1 MHESMHYLLLLQ
13 GSLNVYLGERGF
25 WAFIQCKACVLPM
38 WTHTGPQKGVDV
50 FIFFVVLLE
59 CYKTPEEEG
68 LAACSLLLLRRL
80 KTKRVQGKLPWPS

>member
-1 MHESMHYLLLLQ
+1 MHYLLFLQ

-25 WAFIQCKACVLPM
+25 WAFVQCKACVLPM
-38 WTHTGPQKGVDV
+38 WTHAGPKKGVDV

-59 CYKTPEEEG
+59 SYETPEEEG

-80 KTKRVQGKLPWPS
+80 KTKELGGNCPGHPEWH